1 MWLLWVGVGETGVT
15 NVDNLTPDNRITNNI
30 INIIMTILDN
40 VITILT
46 IVLWLKLF
54 DMDFQIHSYFHWR
67 DEKQDKLT
75 SQETV
80 PLPRGIKIY
89 LKFKTN

>member
-1 MWLLWVGVGETGVT
+1 MGVEETGVT

-46 IVLWLKLF
+46 IVL
-54 DMDFQIHSYFHWR
+54 
-67 DEKQDKLT
+67 
-75 SQETV
+75 
-80 PLPRGIKIY
+80 
-89 LKFKTN
+89 